1 MHPVL
6 PRREATDMLNEET
19 KRKLRLMNLA
29 PVIDIVD
36 QQDIDVQT
44 VALPFDQRFQRIV
57 DFLYQEKYNEKVKRL
72 VKSARLRFPK
82 ADVHDIYY
90 SPNRKINRDIMNE
103 LATCRYISE
112 NKNVVLQGYT
122 SSGKTYLGCALGKEA
137 CRQHYRT
144 RYIRLPDLLDEV
156 KEKATEVY
164 GRNKLLKKFAAYDV
178 LILDEWLMNIPV
190 TVF

>member
-1 MHPVL
+1 
-6 PRREATDMLNEET
+6 
-19 KRKLRLMNLA
+19 
-29 PVIDIVD
+29 
-36 QQDIDVQT
+36 
-44 VALPFDQRFQRIV
+44 
-57 DFLYQEKYNEKVKRL
+57 
-72 VKSARLRFPK
+72 
-82 ADVHDIYY
+82 
-90 SPNRKINRDIMNE
+90 MNE

-178 LILDEWLMNIPV
+178 LILDEWLMADLKKDDVAFLFELSERRFDRASTIFC
-190 TVF
+190 TLYKTEEW